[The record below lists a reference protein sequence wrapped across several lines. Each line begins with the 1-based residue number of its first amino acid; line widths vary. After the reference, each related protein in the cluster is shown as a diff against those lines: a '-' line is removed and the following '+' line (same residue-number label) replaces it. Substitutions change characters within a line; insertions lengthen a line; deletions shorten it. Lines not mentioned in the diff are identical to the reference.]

1 MSIDILGIVNNFKL
15 EGDFIYSE
23 VYGCGHINDTYAV
36 YFKRDNEAPIRYILQ
51 RINTQ
56 IFDAKE
62 LMENICLVTDYLK
75 DKIKEEGGD
84 PARNTLTII
93 PTVDGKLYYEDSE
106 HGCWRIY
113 KFIEDTIT
121 YQSAADET
129 VSRNVGAAFGH
140 FQKQLADFDAKKL
153 FEIIPNFHNTRMRFD
168 ALKKAIDSDVKGRA
182 ESAKDAIS
190 FALEREKY
198 CDVVTDKLGTKE
210 IPFRVTHNDTKL
222 NNILIDPDT
231 GKSVCIIDLDTVMP
245 GSVLYDFGDSN
256 RFGSNTALE
265 DETDLSKVS
274 FNLKIFKAFTEGFL
288 SEVGDILTDTEK
300 ELLAFSCILMTYECG
315 IRFLADYLEGDVYFK
330 TSHDMHNLER
340 ARNQFKLIEDME
352 SKLEEMK
359 KIVKL

>member
-1 MSIDILGIVNNFKL
+1 MSIDIPGIVRNFKL

-51 RINTQ
+51 RINTH
-56 IFDAKE
+56 IFNAKD
-62 LMENICLVTDYLK
+62 LMINICLVTDYLK

-84 PARNTLTII
+84 PSRNTLTII
-93 PTVDGKLYYEDSE
+93 PTKDGKLYYEDKDNA
-106 HGCWRIY
+106 CWRIY

-140 FQKQLADFDAKKL
+140 FQKQLAEFDATKL
-153 FEIIPNFHNTRMRFD
+153 TEIIPDFHNTRKRFE
-168 ALKKAIDSDVKGRA
+168 ALKKAIDADVKGRVKSA
-182 ESAKDAIS
+182 EDAIS

-198 CDVVTDKLGTKE
+198 CDVVTSKLGTSQ
-210 IPFRVTHNDTKL
+210 IPYRVTHNDTKL

-256 RFGSNTALE
+256 RFGSNTAVE
-265 DETDLSKVS
+265 DETDLSKVT
-274 FNLKIFKAFTEGFL
+274 FDLRIFKAFTEGFL
-288 SEVGDILTDTEK
+288 SEVGDILTGEEK
-300 ELLAFSCILMTYECG
+300 ELLPFSCILMTYECG

-330 TSHDMHNLER
+330 TTHDTHNLER

-359 KIVKL
+359 KIVK